1 VTRAHVLRQ
10 AEYRALV
17 DAHIMFKDMSVDKYL
32 LAAGIAA
39 DWPKVGFRSHSAP
52 EIEAANMLANPV

>member
-1 VTRAHVLRQ
+1 M
-10 AEYRALV
+10 